1 MKLMSIRNIY
11 NIIIVIS
18 VFVLLNGCQKPRPA
32 GEESSESKKGEEQV
46 GSRYNPIELPADK
59 EIVPAKYP
67 VNGELI
73 RSGNLIISGD
83 TQSDDNIIT
92 SNINITSAFDTA
104 NSQAFRIQI
113 LTSKVY
119 GDVRR
124 AKMVAEEIFDRPV
137 YLDYE
142 VPYYKIRVGSFADRD
157 NAEDYLQQVRMAG
170 YNDAWV
176 VVTNVA
182 VKSLSPLYDDKP
194 LPVIIDSLSEEFQ
207 NIESDNTIEK
217 TVTDE

>member
-1 MKLMSIRNIY
+1 MSIRNIY
-11 NIIIVIS
+11 NIIIITF
-18 VFVLLNGCQKPRPA
+18 VFMLFNGCQKPKLA
-32 GEESSESKKGEEQV
+32 GEDKPESNNGDEQV
-46 GSRYNPIELPADK
+46 ARRFNPLELSEDK
-59 EIVPAKYP
+59 EIIPDKHP
-67 VNGELI
+67 VNGVLN
-73 RSGNLIISGD
+73 SSDNLIISNS
-83 TQSDDNIIT
+83 TQSDDNVIT
-92 SNINITSAFDTA
+92 PNVNITSAFDTA

-124 AKMVAEEIFDRPV
+124 AKMVAEEIFDRLV

-157 NAEDYLQQVRMAG
+157 SAEDYLQQVRVAG
-170 YNDAWV
+170 YNDAWI
-176 VVTNVA
+176 VVTNVD
-182 VKSLSPLYDDKP
+182 VKILSPLYDDEP
-194 LPVIIDSLSEEFQ
+194 LPLIDDSLSEEFH